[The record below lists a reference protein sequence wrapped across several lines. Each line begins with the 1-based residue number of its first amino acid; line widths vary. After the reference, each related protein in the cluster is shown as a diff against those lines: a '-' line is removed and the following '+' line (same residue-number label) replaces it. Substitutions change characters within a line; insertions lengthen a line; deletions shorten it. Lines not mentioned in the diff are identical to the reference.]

1 MSVKHLFW
9 VFLNYYGRVF
19 GRGFMITFHHVLLNM
34 ALHGLGFDNVK
45 GTGEKWFIES
55 VLAKKDIKVCL
66 DIGANVGNYSVWLLD
81 HLDCVVYA
89 MEPMPS
95 SFESLQKLS
104 RQMPDKLIPINA
116 AASNE
121 IGVAQ
126 IFFTSDFSE
135 TATLDARV
143 LRAGVS
149 KSEHTIT
156 TTTVDSFVTSK
167 KLGRIDFVKI
177 DTEGYEREVL
187 LGMQNTIAQF
197 RPHYIQFEFNI
208 MHLHRNYTLLS
219 LSELLPNYDL
229 YRLLPH
235 GWTLVDPEKF
245 STNIYMF
252 SNYVAV
258 LRRTA

>member
-1 MSVKHLFW
+1 MSAKHLFW

-19 GRGFMITFHHVLLNM
+19 GRGFMIPFHHALLNM
-34 ALHGLGFDNVK
+34 SLHGLGFDNVQ

-55 VLAKKDIKVCL
+55 VLAKKDINVCL
-66 DIGANVGNYSVWLLD
+66 DIGANVGNYSLLLLD

-89 MEPMPS
+89 MEPMPA
-95 SFESLQKLS
+95 SFGSLQELS
-104 RQMPDKLIPINA
+104 QHKPDKLIPINA

-126 IFFTSDFSE
+126 IFFTSTYSE

-143 LRAGVS
+143 LRAGAPTS
-149 KSEHTIT
+149 TLDIA
-156 TTTVDSFVTSK
+156 TTTVDALVTSQ
-167 KLGRIDFVKI
+167 KLSRIDFIKI

-187 LGMQNTIAQF
+187 LGMQNTIEQL
-197 RPHYIQFEFNI
+197 RPKYIQFEFNI

-219 LSELLPNYDL
+219 LLELLPNYDL
-229 YRLLPH
+229 YRLLTH
-235 GWTLVDPEKF
+235 GWTRVDPNKF
-245 STNIYMF
+245 SANIYMF

-258 LRRTA
+258 LRPTV

>member
-1 MSVKHLFW
+1 MSLKHIFW

-19 GRGFMITFHHVLLNM
+19 GRGFMITFHRALLNM

-45 GTGEKWFIES
+45 YTGEKWFIES

-66 DIGANVGNYSVWLLD
+66 DIGANVGNYSTLLIKQ
-81 HLDCVVYA
+81 LDCVVYA
-89 MEPMPS
+89 VEPMPS
-95 SFESLQKLS
+95 SFESLQELS
-104 RQMPDKLIPINA
+104 RQKPDKLIPINA

-121 IGVAQ
+121 IGVVQ

-143 LRAGVS
+143 LRAGATMS
-149 KSEHTIT
+149 THDIATIT
-156 TTTVDSFVTSK
+156 IDSLVATK
-167 KLGRIDFVKI
+167 KLGRVDFVKI

-187 LGMQNTIAQF
+187 LGMQNTIAQL
-197 RPHYIQFEFNI
+197 RPQYIQFEFNI

-235 GWTLVDPEKF
+235 GWMHVDPKSF

-258 LRRTA
+258 IRPMA